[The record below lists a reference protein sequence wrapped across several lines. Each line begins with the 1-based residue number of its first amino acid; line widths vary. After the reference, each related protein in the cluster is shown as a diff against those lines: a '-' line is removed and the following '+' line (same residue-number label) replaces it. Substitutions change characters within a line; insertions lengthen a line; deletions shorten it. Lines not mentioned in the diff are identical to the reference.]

1 MCRIGRDS
9 TLHLFVLLP
18 ALCCLLPA
26 CSMSDLWRM
35 NTWVSDYHRA
45 ERQQQESGRPML
57 IFYRD
62 PEPEKNKAV
71 TRALRSRPV
80 KPRLQEYILC
90 ALYREYEPD
99 RRYMDQFDVR
109 RSPALVVVWH
119 DGAYRARSG
128 LLSQGDVLGLL
139 DSPREGANVRRNNP
153 YLLYDAKYDWVT
165 DFDSACA
172 LSDRAGCGMLI
183 VLHRAFTS
191 DFARMSDLLE
201 DPAVY
206 RRFANDVHC
215 RLGSLSSSCRTAMG
229 RYGVKQLPAIVVVDA
244 GGQHRVLEMP
254 VSSEAIV
261 RFASFSPRNG
271 SHQKGTLP
279 STVTP

>member
-1 MCRIGRDS
+1 MCRIRINGA
-9 TLHLFVLLP
+9 LHLFAFGP

-35 NTWVSDYHRA
+35 NAWISDYQNA
-45 ERQQQESGRPML
+45 ERRQQESGRQML

-62 PEPEKNKAV
+62 PDPEKNRAIA
-71 TRALRSRPV
+71 RALRSRPV
-80 KPRLQEYILC
+80 RSRLQEYILC

-109 RSPALVVVWH
+109 RSPALVAAWA

-128 LLSQGDVLGLL
+128 LLDQEDILALL
-139 DSPREGANVRRNNP
+139 DSPREGANVRRNSP
-153 YLLYDAKYDWVT
+153 YLLYDVKYDWVT
-165 DFDSACA
+165 DFDSACE
-172 LSDRAGCGMLI
+172 LCGRSGARMLI

-201 DPAVY
+201 DPVVY
-206 RRFANDVHC
+206 RRFADDVHC
-215 RLGSLSSSCRTAMG
+215 RLGTFNGSCHIAME
-229 RYGVKQLPAIVVVDA
+229 RYGVKQLPAIVLVEP
-244 GGQHRVLEMP
+244 GGQHKVLEMP

-261 RFASFSPRNG
+261 RFASLSPGNG
-271 SHQKGTLP
+271 LHQKGAP
-279 STVTP
+279 ASTATP

>member
-1 MCRIGRDS
+1 
-9 TLHLFVLLP
+9 
-18 ALCCLLPA
+18 
-26 CSMSDLWRM
+26 M